1 MDTITQMEK
10 MFAPRSVAIIGA
22 SDRDGSIGHSLVKN
36 LVNGG
41 FEGDVFPINPR
52 YPEVFGKKCYGSIK
66 DIPIVPDL
74 TLLAVP
80 AEVSN
85 ATIKEA
91 CEHGCRMFI
100 NIASGFAEVGRRDLE
115 WDMKETLAE
124 YGARML
130 GPNVFGVYSAKASM
144 NATFGPSVVKPGNVG
159 LISQSGALGVALM
172 GKTVTEGIGLSA
184 VVSIGNKADISE
196 CEALEYLGH
205 DDITEVIFLYLE
217 GAKDGRRLM
226 DIAKKVSKKKP
237 IIAIKSGSS
246 EKGALAAAS
255 HTGSLAGSDKIFT
268 AALEQAGVLRALN
281 LEDGFGWLRA
291 MADLPIPEAEGMVIV
306 TNGGGIGVISSDSA
320 ERYRVRMLDDTE
332 MLEELFRPTMPS
344 YGSTKNP
351 IDITGQGQNKE
362 YEMALDIA
370 LEDDRIPAIVGL
382 YCQTAT
388 GDPTE
393 IAEAAISSIKKSKK
407 KKPIVFSM
415 VGGKGIA
422 ESIAELNLAGIPSY
436 ASPDGAMSAMGAL
449 YKRYRRLK
457 VEDEEPED
465 FQMDLEKIKSIIKNT
480 WDKGMSNLTEDDCNL
495 ILKEAGL
502 TFPSSAVAKNLEEA
516 KKVANE
522 IGYPVVMKILSP
534 DILHKTEFGGVRL
547 DLEDDEELEIA
558 YESIMATVRN
568 RFDKARI
575 NGVMITSMIKDATE
589 MILGFSQDPSFG
601 PVIMF
606 GMGGI
611 YVEILQDVAFRV
623 APISRKEIMGMIR
636 EISSYPILAGARGKN
651 LRDIE
656 ALADA
661 ISRISYLSNHV
672 PEIVELDINPLMAM
686 DQGKGC
692 LVVDSR
698 MTIRGEVK

>member
-1 MDTITQMEK
+1 MDTVTQMEK
-10 MFAPRSVAIIGA
+10 LFAPTSVAIIGA
-22 SDRDGSIGHSLVKN
+22 SGREGSIGYSLVAN
-36 LVNGG
+36 LLSGG
-41 FEGDVFPINPR
+41 FKGEVFPINPR
-52 YPEVFGKKCYGSIK
+52 YDSVYDKKCYDSIK
-66 DIPIVPDL
+66 DLPIVPDL

-80 AEVSN
+80 ADVSN
-85 ATIKEA
+85 DTIKEA

-115 WDMKETLAE
+115 WDMKELLEE

-184 VVSIGNKADISE
+184 VVSLGNKADISE
-196 CEALEYLGH
+196 CEALEYLGN
-205 DDITEVIFLYLE
+205 DDITDVIFLYLE
-217 GAKDGRRLM
+217 GSKDGRRFM
-226 DIAKKVSKKKP
+226 DIAKKVSMKKP

-246 EKGALAAAS
+246 ARGALAAAS
-255 HTGSLAGSDKIFT
+255 HTGSLAGSDKIFS
-268 AALEQAGVLRALN
+268 AALKQAGVLRALN

-291 MADLPIPEAEGMVIV
+291 MAEVPIPDMEGVVIV

-320 ERYRVRMLDDTE
+320 ERYGVRLLDDTE
-332 MLEELFRPTMPS
+332 MLEEIFRPTMPS

-351 IDITGQGQNKE
+351 IDITGQGKNKE

-393 IAEAAISSIKKSKK
+393 IADAAISSIKKAEKM
-407 KKPIVFSM
+407 KPIVFSM

-422 ESIAELNLAGIPSY
+422 ESIAKLNMAGIPSY

-449 YKRYRRLK
+449 YKRFRRLK
-457 VEDEEPED
+457 VEDEEPEEFD
-465 FQMDLEKIKSIIKNT
+465 MDLDMIRGIIKKT
-480 WDKGMSNLTEDDCNL
+480 WDTGMSSLTEDDCNL

-502 TFPSSAVAKNLEEA
+502 SFPKSNIAKDLEEA

-547 DLEDDEELEIA
+547 DLEDDEELEVA
-558 YESIMATVRN
+558 YESIMASVRN
-568 RFDKARI
+568 RFQNARV
-575 NGVMITSMIKDATE
+575 NGVMITEMVKDCTE

-611 YVEILQDVAFRV
+611 YVEILQDVSFRV
-623 APISRKEIMGMIR
+623 APVSKLEITGMIR

-651 LRDIE
+651 LRDID

-661 ISRISYLSNHV
+661 ISRISYLSTHV

-698 MTIRGEVK
+698 MTIRGEAK

>member
-1 MDTITQMEK
+1 METITQMEK
-10 MFAPRSVAIIGA
+10 MFAPTSVAIIGA
-22 SDRDGSIGHSLVKN
+22 SGREGSIGYSLVMN
-36 LVNGG
+36 LVSGG
-41 FEGDVFPINPR
+41 FKGDVFPINPR
-52 YPEVFGKKCYGSIK
+52 YDSVYDLKCYDSITNL
-66 DIPIVPDL
+66 PIVPDL

-80 AEVSN
+80 ANVSN
-85 ATIKEA
+85 DTIKQA

-115 WDMKETLAE
+115 WDMKDILEK

-184 VVSIGNKADISE
+184 VVSLGNKADISE
-196 CEALEYLGH
+196 CEALEYLGN

-217 GAKDGRRLM
+217 GSKDGRRLM
-226 DIAKKVSKKKP
+226 DIAKKVSMKKP

-246 EKGALAAAS
+246 ARGALAAAS
-255 HTGSLAGSDKIFT
+255 HTGSLAGSDKIFS
-268 AALEQAGVLRALN
+268 AALEQAGILRALN

-291 MADLPIPEAEGMVIV
+291 MAEVPIPSMDGAVIV

-320 ERYRVRMLDDTE
+320 ERYGVRLMDDTK

-351 IDITGQGQNKE
+351 IDITGQGKNKE

-393 IAEAAISSIKKSKK
+393 IADAAISSIRKAKK

-422 ESIAELNLAGIPSY
+422 ESIARLNMAGIPSY

-449 YKRYRRLK
+449 YKRFRRLK
-457 VEDEEPED
+457 VKSEEPEEFD
-465 FQMDLEKIKSIIKNT
+465 MDIEKIKGIVKKT
-480 WDKGMSNLTEDDCNL
+480 WDTGMSSLTEDDCNL
-495 ILKEAGL
+495 ILREAGL
-502 TFPSSAVAKNLEEA
+502 SFPKSEIAKDLKEA

-547 DLEDDEELEIA
+547 DLEDDEELEVA
-558 YESIMATVRN
+558 YESIMASVRN
-568 RFDKARI
+568 RFEKARV
-575 NGVMITSMIKDATE
+575 NGVLITEMVKDCTE

-623 APISRKEIMGMIR
+623 APVSKLEITGMIQ

-661 ISRISYLSNHV
+661 VSRISYLSTHV

>member
-1 MDTITQMEK
+1 MDFKTQMDK
-10 MFAPRSVAIIGA
+10 LFAPSTVAVIGA
-22 SDRDGSIGHSLVKN
+22 SGREGSIGYILVKN
-36 LVNGG
+36 IVDGG
-41 FEGDVFPINPR
+41 FEGEVYPINPK
-52 YPEVFGKKCYGSIK
+52 YETVFDKKCYKSISQL
-66 DIPIVPDL
+66 PCVPDL

-85 ATIKEA
+85 DTIREA
-91 CEHGCRMFI
+91 CEFGARMFI

-115 WDMKETLAE
+115 LDMKDILAE

-184 VVSIGNKADISE
+184 VVSLGNKADISE
-196 CEALEYLGH
+196 CEALEYLGA
-205 DDITEVIFLYLE
+205 DDITDVIFLYLE
-217 GAKDGRRLM
+217 GSKDGRRLM

-246 EKGALAAAS
+246 ERGALAAAS
-255 HTGSLAGSDKIFT
+255 HTGSLAGSDKVFS
-268 AALEQAGVLRALN
+268 AALEQAGVLRALS

-291 MADLPIPEAEGMVIV
+291 MADVPIPEVEGVVII

-320 ERYRVRMLDDTE
+320 ERYGVRMLDDSE

-351 IDITGQGQNKE
+351 IDITGQGLNKE

-388 GDPTE
+388 GNPLE
-393 IAEAAISSIKKSKK
+393 IADAAISSIKKSGKM
-407 KKPIVFSM
+407 KPIVFSM

-422 ESIAELNLAGIPSY
+422 ESLVKLNYAGIPSY
-436 ASPDGAMSAMGAL
+436 TSPDGAMSAMGAL
-449 YKRYRRLK
+449 YKRFRQLK
-457 VEDEEPED
+457 RVEEEPEVFD
-465 FQMDLEKIKSIIKNT
+465 MDIAMIKGIIKKT
-480 WDKGMSNLTEDDCNL
+480 WDAGMSNLMEDDCNR

-502 TFPSSAVAKNLEEA
+502 KFPKSAVAKNLGEA
-516 KKVANE
+516 LEVAGE
-522 IGYPVVMKILSP
+522 IGYPVAMKILSP

-547 DLEDDEELEIA
+547 DLEDEEELKIA
-558 YESIMATVRN
+558 YESIMASVRN
-568 RFDKARI
+568 RFDKARV
-575 NGVMITSMIKDATE
+575 NGVIITEMINDATE

-611 YVEILQDVAFRV
+611 YVEILKDVSFRV
-623 APISRKEIMGMIR
+623 APVSRNEVTGMIR
-636 EISSYPILAGARGKN
+636 EISTYPILAGARGKN
-651 LRDIE
+651 MRDIE

-661 ISRISYLSNHV
+661 VSRISYLSVHV
-672 PEIVELDINPLMAM
+672 PEIVELDINPLMAL

-692 LVVDSR
+692 VVVDSR